1 MLQVSWIWTR
11 SPTFSFPTYVPCQ
24 LCLIQHS
31 LSSQP
36 YKIIFIILGK
46 KKQEKRLEAMERTNK
61 AHNLL
66 HEVGERGTMKSL
78 LLAQEATG
86 KAHVTIQGGTSAA
99 STSISA
105 AQLLAARNKKSKN
118 NSSSSSSGAQISK
131 SSSSKTAGKPP
142 HK

>member
-1 MLQVSWIWTR
+1 M
-11 SPTFSFPTYVPCQ
+11 
-24 LCLIQHS
+24 QHS
-31 LSSQP
+31 LSSHP
-36 YKIIFIILGK
+36 YANRIIIVGK

-118 NSSSSSSGAQISK
+118 NSSSSSSAGAQISK
-131 SSSSKTAGKPP
+131 SSNSKTAGKPP

>member
-1 MLQVSWIWTR
+1 
-11 SPTFSFPTYVPCQ
+11 
-24 LCLIQHS
+24 
-31 LSSQP
+31 
-36 YKIIFIILGK
+36 
-46 KKQEKRLEAMERTNK
+46 MERTNK

-105 AQLLAARNKKSKN
+105 AQLLAARNKQKSKN
-118 NSSSSSSGAQISK
+118 TSSSSSSAGAQISK

>member
-1 MLQVSWIWTR
+1 
-11 SPTFSFPTYVPCQ
+11 
-24 LCLIQHS
+24 
-31 LSSQP
+31 
-36 YKIIFIILGK
+36 
-46 KKQEKRLEAMERTNK
+46 MERSNK

-105 AQLLAARNKKSKN
+105 AQLLAARNKQKSKN
-118 NSSSSSSGAQISK
+118 TPSSSGSVISK

>member
-1 MLQVSWIWTR
+1 
-11 SPTFSFPTYVPCQ
+11 
-24 LCLIQHS
+24 
-31 LSSQP
+31 
-36 YKIIFIILGK
+36 
-46 KKQEKRLEAMERTNK
+46 MERSNK

-86 KAHVTIQGGTSAA
+86 KA

-105 AQLLAARNKKSKN
+105 AQLLAARNKQKSKN
-118 NSSSSSSGAQISK
+118 TPSSSGSVISK